1 MMLLYQRLKD
11 KRKALS
17 QMEITKTNPE
27 LIERAWVD
35 GREYERN
42 NVLEILEH
50 LKKGTSIETF
60 DATLLL
66 GSLITVLKEQTV
78 RTKEMANYEN

>member
-17 QMEITKTNPE
+17 QMEITKTTPE

>member
-1 MMLLYQRLKD
+1 
-11 KRKALS
+11 
-17 QMEITKTNPE
+17 MEITKTNPE

-78 RTKEMANYEN
+78 RTKETANYEN

>member
-1 MMLLYQRLKD
+1 
-11 KRKALS
+11 
-17 QMEITKTNPE
+17 MEITKTNPE